1 MRVARRGKAPLLAA
15 VLALAGCATTPPS
28 PAPPPRPVVGAIPVT
43 DAATAG
49 QVDVALAGS
58 QRLATDAA
66 RDAWRHPRQTLDFFG
81 LRRDMTVMEVW
92 PDAGGWYTRILAP
105 VLRDHGKL
113 IVATRD
119 PAGGGEYARRAAA
132 AFRAGLEARP
142 AVFDRVEAVVLQP
155 PSAVA
160 PVPAGSVDMVLSFR
174 GMHDWMARDVA
185 VAMFRALY
193 AALKPGGIL
202 GVVDH
207 RAAPNRPADALARS
221 GYVREDVAI
230 GLIESVGF
238 QLLGQ
243 SEVNANPADDRD
255 HRIGVWALPP
265 TLRFGPRD
273 RERYLQI
280 GESDRFTLRFRKP
293 VDAN

>member
-1 MRVARRGKAPLLAA
+1 M
-15 VLALAGCATTPPS
+15 
-28 PAPPPRPVVGAIPVT
+28 T

-49 QVDVALAGS
+49 QLDAALAGS
-58 QRLATDAA
+58 QRLATDSA
-66 RDAWRHPRQTLDFFG
+66 RDPWRHPRQTLEFFG

-105 VLRDHGKL
+105 VLRDRGRL

-119 PAGGGEYARRAAA
+119 PASDGEYARRTVA
-132 AFRAGLEARP
+132 AFRAGLAARP
-142 AVFDRVEAVVLQP
+142 AVFDKVRVVVLQP

-160 PVPAGSVDMVLSFR
+160 AVPAASVDMVLSFR
-174 GMHDWMARDVA
+174 GMHNWMARDDA
-185 VAMFRALY
+185 VAMFKALY

-207 RAAPNRPADALARS
+207 RASPDRAVDPLARS
-221 GYVREDVAI
+221 GYVREDYAI

-238 QLLGQ
+238 ELLGR
-243 SEVNANPADDRD
+243 SEINANPADDRD

-265 TLRFGPRD
+265 TLRLGPRD
-273 RERYLQI
+273 RDRYLQI

-293 VDAN
+293 LDAN